1 MGAWPRQGSKE
12 KTEGEHNREI
22 ARQKPLGTKRR
33 TQKQHQK
40 KNKRQE
46 THMAIPGT
54 QISDPNNLGQAAA
67 NPVVAMVAAS
77 KFFLGRLF
85 RPGESCLVY
94 TCSFDRGKEKLTYVG
109 VTVVPSG
116 MSQAQALGDRKR
128 RLLNPPAGV
137 RRVFV
142 CLASWLSGWLA
153 GKEVGMRPCLFPSH
167 WPPHPQVVK
176 GFSGW
181 VGQALALAFLSGG
194 ARRGEKKRDAEGVG
208 FYIRARLRRARAV
221 PSM

>member
-12 KTEGEHNREI
+12 KTDCEHNREI
-22 ARQKPLGTKRR
+22 ERQKPLGRKRR

-109 VTVVPSG
+109 LTVVPSG
-116 MSQAQALGDRKR
+116 MSQNRKHKRENRRGRRDSGNFWQQQCQCPCLCLEPFWALAILSGETRRGDRRREMKR
-128 RLLNPPAGV
+128 QGEERLD
-137 RRVFV
+137 
-142 CLASWLSGWLA
+142 
-153 GKEVGMRPCLFPSH
+153 K
-167 WPPHPQVVK
+167 
-176 GFSGW
+176 
-181 VGQALALAFLSGG
+181 
-194 ARRGEKKRDAEGVG
+194 
-208 FYIRARLRRARAV
+208 
-221 PSM
+221 

>member
-109 VTVVPSG
+109 LTVVPSG

-142 CLASWLSGWLA
+142 CLASWLSGRLA
-153 GKEVGMRPCLFPSH
+153 GKE
-167 WPPHPQVVK
+167 
-176 GFSGW
+176 
-181 VGQALALAFLSGG
+181 
-194 ARRGEKKRDAEGVG
+194 
-208 FYIRARLRRARAV
+208 YIRTIALLGRHCWRVRACARPLRGR
-221 PSM
+221 